1 MLTALIAAALAA
13 ADPPPLPLQPL
24 SEAAN
29 ALAAGRLDQARA
41 MIGNAVKAGAQGE
54 PVERL
59 LADLAFQSGD
69 HAGAL
74 ARYEALLRLRPGD
87 SFLAERAGI
96 AAFRTGNIGR
106 ARSALDVAT
115 ASPSASWRAWNAR
128 GVVADHQ
135 AAWDRADAAYDRS
148 AALAPE
154 RPEVANNRGWSLMLQ
169 GRWAEALEHLEQAAV
184 LDPKS
189 KRIAG
194 NLELAR
200 AALSE
205 ELPRRRPGES
215 DSDWAA
221 RLNDAGVIARI
232 RGEHRKAIAAF
243 TQAIEARSV
252 WFERAANNLALAE
265 AGN

>member
-1 MLTALIAAALAA
+1 MFAVLFAAALAV
-13 ADPPPLPLQPL
+13 ADPPPPPLQPL

-41 MIGNAVKAGAQGE
+41 MIGNAIRAGAQGE

-74 ARYEALLRLRPGD
+74 ARYESLLKLRPGD
-87 SFLAERAGI
+87 AFLAERAGI
-96 AAFRTGNIGR
+96 AAFRIGNLVR

-115 ASPSASWRAWNAR
+115 ASPLASWRAWNGR
-128 GVVADHQ
+128 GVVADLQ
-135 AAWDRADAAYDRS
+135 GDWDRARAAYDR
-148 AALAPE
+148 AAVIAPD
-154 RPEVANNRGWSLMLQ
+154 RAEVVNNRGWSLMLQ
-169 GRWAEALEHLEQAAV
+169 GRWVEALEQLERAAA
-184 LDPKS
+184 LDPNS
-189 KRIAG
+189 KRIAH

-200 AALSE
+200 TALSE
-205 ELPRRRPGES
+205 ELPRRRQRES

-232 RGEHRKAIAAF
+232 RGENRKAIAAF
-243 TQAIEARSV
+243 TQAIEARSL